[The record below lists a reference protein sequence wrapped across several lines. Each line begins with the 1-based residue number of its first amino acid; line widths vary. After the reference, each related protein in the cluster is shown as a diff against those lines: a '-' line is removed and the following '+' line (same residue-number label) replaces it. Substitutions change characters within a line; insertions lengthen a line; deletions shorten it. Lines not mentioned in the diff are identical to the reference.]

1 MSLPAGCP
9 LPVDL
14 LMRVIG
20 GLLADEYARATKR
33 SLPVGEVLGWSA
45 ATRLDEDGVGFDS
58 LMLLGAA
65 QRVADFF
72 GLRDVGYED
81 YLMVRKTLGDWAD
94 IVALSWAVSH
104 ERVAFR
110 TSGTTG
116 PAKTCAHPFAHMQR
130 EALAIAG
137 IAGSPRRIVSLVAPH
152 HIYGFLH
159 TIVSAA
165 GLGLESVDARGV
177 APGSRAERLRA
188 GDLLVATPFVWD
200 LLAQEGGRLPQGIV
214 GMTSTAPM
222 PVDLADR
229 LADKGLARLVEI
241 YGSSETSGI
250 GWRDDM
256 RGPYQLLPWW
266 RRAGDQIADETGAIV
281 SLPDVVEWL
290 DSGRLRPVRRADG
303 AVQIAGVNVYPARVA
318 ETIRRHPGV
327 DDCLVR
333 RAGADA
339 DSRLEA
345 FVVVA
350 DPLFDRDAKAREIA
364 RFCAQELSA
373 PERPVHIEIGARLP
387 LDAMGKPTAW

>member
-1 MSLPAGCP
+1 MSGPEDG

-14 LMRVIG
+14 LRRVIG
-20 GLLADEYARATKR
+20 GVLADEYGRATRR
-33 SLPVGEVLGWSA
+33 SLPVGEVVGWGA
-45 ATRLDEDGVGFDS
+45 GTRLDEDGVGFDS
-58 LMLLGAA
+58 LMLLAAA

-81 YLMVRKTLGDWAD
+81 YLLVRKTLGEWAE
-94 IVALSWAVSH
+94 IVALSWSVK
-104 ERVAFR
+104 RDLVTFR

-116 PAKTCAHPFAHMQR
+116 PSKTCAHPFKHMVR
-130 EALAIAG
+130 EALAIAA
-137 IAGSPRRIVSLVAPH
+137 IAGRPRRIVSLVAPH

-165 GLGLESVDARGV
+165 SLGVETLDLRAV
-177 APGSRAERLRA
+177 APGSRRERLRA
-188 GDLLVATPFVWD
+188 DDFLIATPFVWS
-200 LLAQEGGRLPQGIV
+200 LLAEEGGLLPEGVV

-229 LADKGLARLVEI
+229 LADRGLARLVEI

-266 RRAGDQIADETGAIV
+266 RRAGEEIADETGATV
-281 SLPDVVEWL
+281 ALPDVVEWL
-290 DSGRLRPVRRADG
+290 DAGRLRPVRRADG

-318 ETIRRHPGV
+318 DTIRRHPGV
-327 DDCLVR
+327 SDCVVR

-345 FVVVA
+345 FVVIA
-350 DPLFDRDAKAREIA
+350 DKAYDRDEKAREIA
-364 RFCAQELSA
+364 RFCRDELTA